1 MSYEEI
7 REHMSEK
14 LRNRKRRMLTE
25 TEANAVVDQW
35 VDSRSKEELNQQVV
49 KSKIKKLE
57 KM

>member
-1 MSYEEI
+1 
-7 REHMSEK
+7 MSEK